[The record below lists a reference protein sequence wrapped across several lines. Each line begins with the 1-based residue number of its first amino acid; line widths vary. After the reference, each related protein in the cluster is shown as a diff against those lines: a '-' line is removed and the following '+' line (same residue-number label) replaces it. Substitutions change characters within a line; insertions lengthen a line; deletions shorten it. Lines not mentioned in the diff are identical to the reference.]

1 MFGDNSLAD
10 LQKSDLTFLA
20 WKFVTLMTPAEIAPD
35 FPQIIS
41 NCNTNKK
48 KEKEAVETRGTGKR
62 KNVDRDKTI
71 KSYTSRLLVSFNAGS
86 SMVYKC

>member
-1 MFGDNSLAD
+1 
-10 LQKSDLTFLA
+10 
-20 WKFVTLMTPAEIAPD
+20 MTPAEIAPD

-41 NCNTNKK
+41 NWNTNKK
-48 KEKEAVETRGTGKR
+48 KEKEAVETRETGKR

-86 SMVYKC
+86 CMVYKC